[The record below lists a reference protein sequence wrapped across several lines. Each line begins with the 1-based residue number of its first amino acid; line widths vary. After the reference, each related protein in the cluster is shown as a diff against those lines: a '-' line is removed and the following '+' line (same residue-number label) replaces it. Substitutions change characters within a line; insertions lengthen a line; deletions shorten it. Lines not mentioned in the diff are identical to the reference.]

1 MAAEANKPSFSADQ
15 YSCPVCLEVLK
26 EPATLVCGHSY
37 CMDCIN
43 DCWDKSDTK
52 EAYSCPQCRR
62 TFNERPELNKNTVL
76 AELIEKLK
84 ESKDD
89 GGDSESYA
97 GPDDVSCDVCTGRKL
112 RAVKSCLTCMASY
125 CEIHLR
131 PHLQSDVLKRHKLGE
146 PTGNLEEK
154 LCKKHQKVLEI
165 FCRTDETC
173 VCLLCVATE
182 HKNHDTVTPE
192 EERAA
197 RQNQLKERKEDM
209 RKEIEERENE
219 LKELKETI
227 ERIQSSA
234 EREVQEHEKT
244 FRSVLESI
252 ERLRSEVIEVIR
264 SHESRKVGKA
274 KQVMKQLE
282 KEIKELKRR
291 NTELTKLSQTD
302 NHIHFLKK
310 FPSLCFPLED
320 QDPPTISITEDLFPE
335 TLRMSLSDLKKSL
348 EEISSWEIV
357 KTSESGADESHY
369 IVQNLRTRNGLL
381 KYFCPLTLDP
391 NTANNSLYLSAGNKK
406 VTCQMKIIL
415 YPKHPDRFDSW
426 FEVLCR
432 EALSGTRCY
441 WEIEWSGK
449 EIDIGVTYKGIGR
462 KGNGDESALG
472 RNNKS
477 WDFCCSV
484 SGYTAWHNN
493 KSTQISTPCSHRIGV
508 YLDWPAGSLSF
519 YSISHTMTLL
529 HKFNASFTEPLY
541 PGFGFECDTSV
552 TICPLNPPDQ

>member
-1 MAAEANKPSFSADQ
+1 MAATNKSSVSADQ

-26 EPATLVCGHSY
+26 EPVTLVCGHSY

-43 DCWDKSDTK
+43 DCWDKSDK
-52 EAYSCPQCRR
+52 EETYSCPQCRR

-76 AELIEKLK
+76 TELIEKLK

-89 GGDSESYA
+89 GGPSVSYA

-125 CEIHLR
+125 CETHLQPHLR
-131 PHLQSDVLKRHKLGE
+131 SEVLKRHKLGE

-154 LCKKHQKVLEI
+154 FCEMHQKVLEI
-165 FCRTDETC
+165 FCRTDQTC

-197 RQNQLKERKEDM
+197 RQNQLEERKEEVKKKIEKKEKKLKGL
-209 RKEIEERENE
+209 RK
-219 LKELKETI
+219 TI

-234 EREVQEHEKT
+234 EREVQEHEKV

-264 SHESRKVGKA
+264 DHERRKVGKA
-274 KQVMKQLE
+274 KEFMERLE
-282 KEIKELKRR
+282 KEIKELMRR
-291 NTELTKLSQTD
+291 NTELAKLSQTD
-302 NHIHFLKK
+302 HIHFLKK
-310 FPSLCFPLED
+310 FPSLCFPLGD
-320 QDPPTISITEDLFPE
+320 QDTPATSVSEDLLPE

-357 KTSESGADESHY
+357 KISEPGADDSCH
-369 IVQNLRTRNGLL
+369 ILQNLRTRNGLL

-391 NTANNSLYLSAGNKK
+391 NTANNFLYLSAGNKK
-406 VTCQMKIIL
+406 VTSQMKTIL

-426 FEVLCR
+426 LEVLCR

-441 WEIEWSGK
+441 WEVEWSGK
-449 EIDIGVTYKGIGR
+449 EIDIGVTYKGIAR
-462 KGNGDESALG
+462 KGESDESALG
-472 RNNKS
+472 HNDKS
-477 WDFCCSV
+477 WNFCCSV

-493 KSTQISTPCSHRIGV
+493 KSMRISAPCSHRIGV

-529 HKFNASFTEPLY
+529 HTFNTSFTEPLY
-541 PGFGFECDTSV
+541 PGFGLVWDSSV